1 MDEAK
6 KDSKKKGGKS
16 RNDSDTASS
25 IEVGTSDTSRLIT
38 SLHDRLSALTF
49 EINALRSDLGNIKGG
64 GGKGKRGNPASVKT
78 ALPVASP
85 DALLEALQAEA
96 QAAVAGTPDVAAV
109 VLTAFAQAPGRDDAE
124 TTTAQTTVLH
134 LVADASRQVEARMER
149 EGAISERA
157 ARIAASLGAEPR
169 ILIARLLLTE
179 FPLTATELGTGADL
193 TTGSL
198 YHHLREM
205 THAGVLQVVS
215 RNRYA
220 LTPLGRRALLSLLA
234 FAQDA
239 P

>member
-6 KDSKKKGGKS
+6 KEGKKKGGKPRS
-16 RNDSDTASS
+16 GDGRPPAETDVT
-25 IEVGTSDTSRLIT
+25 ETSRLIA

-49 EINALRSDLGNIKGG
+49 EISALRGDMGSLKSGKGG
-64 GGKGKRGNPASVKT
+64 KRATPSAKPTS
-78 ALPVASP
+78 LPVASP

-96 QAAVAGTPDVAAV
+96 QSAVTDSGDIGVV
-109 VLTAFAQAPGRDDAE
+109 VLTAFAQAPMHEDAE
-124 TTTAQTTVLH
+124 TTTAQTTVLR
-134 LVADASRQVEARMER
+134 LVADASRQGDARMER
-149 EGAISERA
+149 EGALSERA

>member
-6 KDSKKKGGKS
+6 KDGKKKGNKS
-16 RNDSDTASS
+16 RNDSDTTSP
-25 IEVGTSDTSRLIT
+25 IEVGGSETSRLIA

-49 EINALRSDLGNIKGG
+49 EVNALRGDLGTIKS
-64 GGKGKRGNPASVKT
+64 GGKGKRGSQVPTKT
-78 ALPVASP
+78 VLPVASP
-85 DALLEALQAEA
+85 DALLEALQSEA
-96 QAAVAGTPDVAAV
+96 QAAIANSSDIAAV
-109 VLTAFAQAPGRDDAE
+109 VLTAFAQAPMNEDAE
-124 TTTAQTTVLH
+124 TTTAQTTVLR
-134 LVADASRQVEARMER
+134 LVADASRQVDARIER
-149 EGAISERA
+149 EGALSERA